1 MLIVMLIIMEQ
12 NSCKK
17 ELDLVMESYLVIFNL
32 LIKINSNSAYLEYK
46 LKMVLMAF
54 FIININN
61 SILVIKEY

>member
-32 LIKINSNSAYLEYK
+32 LNKINSNSAYLEYK